1 MTRVFSC
8 AGFYNFEECD
18 LANKREKKKKYKDQ
32 DQIFY
37 NSALT
42 SCILDCTKLG
52 KKEKRGRNVT
62 CYSTN
67 DTSLLI
73 FPGNFIRSDLQSYF
87 KNPNKQTVP
96 STISL
101 QFHPFDSRYNLFHLL
116 IGYWENVGRW
126 KKFFYFFP

>member
-1 MTRVFSC
+1 MSLAAPVFITLRSVTLQIK
-8 AGFYNFEECD
+8 E
-18 LANKREKKKKYKDQ
+18 KKKKKYKDQ

-101 QFHPFDSRYNLFHLL
+101 QFHPFDSREIKLQSGKSCDFDCCFQMGFEGFL
-116 IGYWENVGRW
+116 IY
-126 KKFFYFFP
+126 